1 MVGGERPL
9 TEGTAYSGHLRV
21 GVTYRVAG
29 YFLPRHYARFLRNY
43 PRITVELRELPREAI
58 EQGLVDGT
66 STSLS
71 CWCQISP
78 TRRASRPRR

>member
-1 MVGGERPL
+1 MSAPL
-9 TEGTAYSGHLRV
+9 TEDTAYSGHLRV

-58 EQGLVDGT
+58 EQG
-66 STSLS
+66 S
-71 CWCQISP
+71 
-78 TRRASRPRR
+78 